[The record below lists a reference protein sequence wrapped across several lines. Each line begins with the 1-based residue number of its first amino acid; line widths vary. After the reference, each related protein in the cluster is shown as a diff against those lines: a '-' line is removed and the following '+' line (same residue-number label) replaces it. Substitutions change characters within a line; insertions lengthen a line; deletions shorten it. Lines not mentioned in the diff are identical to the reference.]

1 MRTVAAILVDAA
13 PTHKLKLPDAEAV
26 GRDCRGTCAPSA
38 CETRMPGVEPTCHA
52 RRPSGFAPSSIAQV
66 DGHENVI
73 GVGAAPPSQDGN

>member
-1 MRTVAAILVDAA
+1 
-13 PTHKLKLPDAEAV
+13 
-26 GRDCRGTCAPSA
+26 
-38 CETRMPGVEPTCHA
+38 MPGVEPTCHA